1 MCFGHMAA
9 WQTQLGRKLNKTL
22 DESMWDL
29 ANKVWSSRSCGKKGV
44 LLQWLMLSSDGIK
57 LSVENLFGGSMFVT
71 KTILEF

>member
-44 LLQWLMLSSDGIK
+44 LPQWLMLSRDGIT
-57 LSVENLFGGSMFVT
+57 LSVENLFSGRMFVT
-71 KTILEF
+71 KTILGF